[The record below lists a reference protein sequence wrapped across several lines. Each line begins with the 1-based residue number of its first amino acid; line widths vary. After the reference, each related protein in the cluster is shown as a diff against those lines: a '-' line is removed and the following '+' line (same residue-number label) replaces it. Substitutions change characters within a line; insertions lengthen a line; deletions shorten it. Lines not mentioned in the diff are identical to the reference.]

1 MKKLITLL
9 LPSLFAVSS
18 GALLVGCTG
27 KPTEN
32 AAAPV
37 ASSIPTL
44 VSTSKAPKTPFLA
57 ADEAVR
63 SKVAGR
69 VWEVF
74 FASGDHVQK
83 DQVLLK
89 LAVPL
94 PNPARQHLQ
103 ALYQQRQQQYNS
115 LSASHLQHPSS
126 ASRARLDSVQLR
138 LQEVKQRLQQLT
150 PQLGFVY
157 VAAPKEGFITDKT
170 VVAGDY
176 LVIGSAVATLASAP
190 ATVPNVLFSSAD

>member
-18 GALLVGCTG
+18 GALLVGCTD

-32 AAAPV
+32 AAATV

-44 VSTSKAPKTPFLA
+44 VSTSKAPILA

-126 ASRARLDSVQLR
+126 ASKARLDSVQLR